1 MSLAWSIFGLWI
13 FLALVMSAAWAVVM
27 RTGNSGWVDVIWSFA
42 TGAAGAVAALWP
54 IADLNAL
61 ATRQMLV
68 AALAVIWCFRLGA
81 HIAQRTVKGGDDP
94 RYAELRKQW
103 GGQYRSKLFWFL
115 QIQAL
120 AAFLLALCIG
130 IAGHNPAQ
138 TLGIGDWLGLLVMIV
153 AIVGEAIS
161 DRQLAA
167 FRADPANKGKICD
180 AGLWGVSRHPNYFFE
195 WLGWCAYVL
204 FAINLAGDYPWG
216 FLTLAA
222 PLFMYWLLVHVSGI
236 PPLEEHMLRSRGD
249 AFRKYQARVRGFWP
263 IPTGKN

>member
-1 MSLAWSIFGLWI
+1 MGLAWSIFGLWV
-13 FLALVMSAAWAVVM
+13 FLALVMTAAWAVVL
-27 RTGNSGWVDVIWSFA
+27 RSGNSGWVDVIWSFA
-42 TGAAGAVAALWP
+42 TGLAGVAAALWTTESH
-54 IADLNAL
+54 DAL
-61 ATRQMLV
+61 FARQIIV
-68 AALAVIWCFRLGA
+68 ALLAAIWCFRLGL

-103 GGQYRSKLFWFL
+103 GEQYRPKLFWFL

-130 IAGHNPAQ
+130 IAGHNPAPA
-138 TLGIGDWLGLLVMIV
+138 LGLGDFLGLGVMVV
-153 AIVGEAIS
+153 AIIGEAIS

-167 FRADPANKGKICD
+167 FRNDRANKGKICD

-204 FAINLAGDYPWG
+204 IAIDLSSSYPWG

-222 PLFMYWLLVHVSGI
+222 PAFMYWLLVHVSGI
-236 PPLEEHMLRSRGD
+236 PPLEEHMLRSRGE
-249 AFRKYQARVRGFWP
+249 AFRHYQMRVRAFWP
-263 IPTGKN
+263 IPVGGQ